1 MTAFTVILPHLRN
14 PGNDAALRICLDMLL
29 ANTVNDFHLSMD
41 AVHGGNL
48 YATIN
53 RLVKHAPTDC
63 CLYLA
68 SDTFLAPNWDVPML
82 EAYDEQTFV
91 TGVLVEPGA
100 IGMHH
105 LNLHKDFGRKPET
118 FRRAEFEAWA
128 GSSEAHFPDGEG
140 WYCPFLFSRTGF
152 LAYGG
157 YESGLMPDHHGFT
170 GADEALFERWK
181 AAGNRVVRAR
191 SYAFHLQR
199 YSQIDEQEHEKRG
212 MQS

>member
-1 MTAFTVILPHLRN
+1 MTAFSVILPHLRN
-14 PGNDAALRICLDMLL
+14 MGNDAALRICLDMLL
-29 ANTVNDFHLSMD
+29 ANTRSDFTLLMD
-41 AVHGGNL
+41 AVKGGNL

-53 RLVKHAPTDC
+53 RLVEHAPTDC

-82 EAYDEQTFV
+82 EAYDENTFV

-105 LNLHKDFGRKPET
+105 LNYHKDFGRKPET
-118 FRRAEFEAWA
+118 FRRDAFEAWA
-128 GSSEAHFPDGEG
+128 TDNPHFPNGEG
-140 WYCPFLFSRTGF
+140 WLCPYLFSRKGF
-152 LAYGG
+152 LAFGG
-157 YESGLMPDHHGFT
+157 YESGLSGDHHGFT

-191 SYAFHLQR
+191 SYAYHLQR
-199 YSQIDEQEHEKRG
+199 FSQLDEQQHEKREI
-212 MQS
+212 QS